1 MLIIWVQ
8 EENDIEGSVSYS
20 RFRIDAIPARQGRMV
35 GNTLRRTLLRQ
46 DEHREPDWWD
56 QLFFWGLGI
65 YPGGPCG
72 TTLTCAHMA
81 GPLQKLCSSGLSLA
95 TSLLSG

>member
-56 QLFFWGLGI
+56 QLFFGD
-65 YPGGPCG
+65 
-72 TTLTCAHMA
+72 
-81 GPLQKLCSSGLSLA
+81 
-95 TSLLSG
+95 